1 MRGSMLGRSKAAGSD
16 EKQEEEEEEEAELI
30 IHAVESEVRR
40 LFPIPLHFPLRVA

>member
-1 MRGSMLGRSKAAGSD
+1 MGRSKAAGSD
-16 EKQEEEEEEEAELI
+16 EKQEEEEEEAELI

>member
-16 EKQEEEEEEEAELI
+16 EKQEEEEEEAELI

>member
-1 MRGSMLGRSKAAGSD
+1 MLGRSKAAGSD
-16 EKQEEEEEEEAELI
+16 EKQEEEEEEAELI